1 MNYSYPLFHRPQ
13 LFKIYGHFDHTFIR
27 YTRISDAWQIVI
39 SVKFTVKYHWK
50 SEAQYEKK
58 NMYRSKNM
66 DLWLGVAMKFHA
78 R

>member
-1 MNYSYPLFHRPQ
+1 MPSLGVRELFHRPQ
-13 LFKIYGHFDHTFIR
+13 LFKIYGHFDHTLIR

-58 NMYRSKNM
+58 KYVS
-66 DLWLGVAMKFHA
+66 V
-78 R
+78 